1 MALLP
6 AGAALAAVAAP
17 GDVRERLTAE
27 LDDVRA
33 ALTDPSFQA
42 DLSHPSDI
50 IRDRARSM
58 ERSFSRA
65 ELSLDRHLAALD
77 RLDALRERR
86 ENVSRKLA
94 ADLSAMELEAAF
106 TIEEIDQL
114 WRDAVLKADGTA
126 AIRSLV
132 EVRAA
137 QVDEARAALD
147 EELQSRR
154 LLTDRLKSASPG
166 AGESDVVL
174 GDIAAADARVRL
186 KRVFLQLQMAERD
199 AMRANLALEEF
210 IAAGASQIAQRA
222 SELSPMDPAGMAAR
236 RAELD
241 RANQELNAALIAAA
255 ADLRDRQL
263 IVARTSRDSA
273 GMTAEGTS
281 TWLRAYEGD
290 ALLAELVMRELRTE
304 VWMADVAAQLLE
316 LRYSV
321 QNERSR
327 SAYDKAVKLIRDSGR
342 TARSLDEV
350 AANELG
356 ETQRRIEGIRI
367 ALAETTTSAERQ
379 ELTAYGDTQRAI
391 RDLYGQFME
400 SLDEFEADLGA
411 TRLHLDF
418 LMSGTTSVDRVIEAL
433 GAVGARV
440 GSIWDYELFEVTE
453 TIEVDGQTITGSRS
467 ITVWK
472 VVSALLLVTLGVV
485 IAVALGRALRRVLVA
500 RGSSETTA
508 MLGYRLFNIL
518 VVVVLFM
525 TALNIVNIPF
535 TTFSFLGGALAIG
548 VGFGAQNL
556 VNNFISGIILL
567 LEKPVRIGDV
577 IEVDGVLGN
586 VVSIGARYSRVR
598 RTDGVDE
605 LLPNSVLLEHKVTN
619 LTLADANI
627 RVKISVGVAYGSSTR
642 EASRR
647 ILAAAEEHGLILDN
661 PAPFVIFEEFGDSS
675 LVFTVYF
682 WVTMES
688 GSSWMVIASDV
699 RHIIDRQLREAGIT
713 IAFPQRDV
721 HLDVPET
728 VDVRLHGSGGAYGAD
743 RADVIVDAGDR

>member
-1 MALLP
+1 
-6 AGAALAAVAAP
+6 
-17 GDVRERLTAE
+17 
-27 LDDVRA
+27 
-33 ALTDPSFQA
+33 
-42 DLSHPSDI
+42 
-50 IRDRARSM
+50 
-58 ERSFSRA
+58 
-65 ELSLDRHLAALD
+65 
-77 RLDALRERR
+77 
-86 ENVSRKLA
+86 
-94 ADLSAMELEAAF
+94 
-106 TIEEIDQL
+106 
-114 WRDAVLKADGTA
+114 
-126 AIRSLV
+126 
-132 EVRAA
+132 
-137 QVDEARAALD
+137 
-147 EELQSRR
+147 
-154 LLTDRLKSASPG
+154 
-166 AGESDVVL
+166 
-174 GDIAAADARVRL
+174 
-186 KRVFLQLQMAERD
+186 
-199 AMRANLALEEF
+199 
-210 IAAGASQIAQRA
+210 
-222 SELSPMDPAGMAAR
+222 MDPAGMAAR

-263 IVARTSRDSA
+263 IVAQTRQDRA
-273 GMTAEGTS
+273 GVTADGTS
-281 TWLRAYEGD
+281 TWLRAYQAD
-290 ALLAELVMRELRTE
+290 ALLAELVMRVLRAE
-304 VWMADVAAQLLE
+304 VLMAEVAGRLLE
-316 LRYSV
+316 LRYSI

-356 ETQRRIEGIRI
+356 ETQRRIEGIRV
-367 ALAETTTSAERQ
+367 ALDEATTSEERQ
-379 ELTAYGDTQRAI
+379 ALTAYGDTQRAI
-391 RDLYGQFME
+391 RDVYVQFME
-400 SLDEFEADLGA
+400 SLDEFDADLGA

-418 LMSGTTSVDRVIEAL
+418 LMSGTTTVDRVIEAL
-433 GAVGARV
+433 GAIGARI
-440 GSIWDYELFEVTE
+440 GNIWDYELFQVTE

-485 IAVALGRALRRVLVA
+485 VAVALGRALRRILLA

-586 VVSIGARYSRVR
+586 VVSIGARYSRIR

-605 LLPNSVLLEHKVTN
+605 ILPNSVLLEHKVTN

-627 RVKISVGVAYGSSTR
+627 RVKVSVGVAYGSSTR
-642 EASRR
+642 ESSRR

-661 PAPFVIFEEFGDSS
+661 PAPFVVFEEFGDSS
-675 LVFTVYF
+675 LVFTLYF

-728 VDVRLHGSGGAYGAD
+728 VNVRLDSTAGGFGPDKAQ
-743 RADVIVDAGDR
+743 VSVDATGR